1 MQWLQLDQLILI
13 NNIIIT
19 LILFYPLS
27 STLPIDDQI
36 LGDLVDLGGGRI
48 GNRNI
53 AFAGGHHTA
62 LWIGISGTRMKG
74 KK

>member
-1 MQWLQLDQLILI
+1 MGIDIEA
-13 NNIIIT
+13 
-19 LILFYPLS
+19 
-27 STLPIDDQI
+27 LPIDDQI
-36 LGDLVDLGGGRI
+36 LGDLVDLGGGLI

-62 LWIGISGTRMKG
+62 LWIGISGSRMKG